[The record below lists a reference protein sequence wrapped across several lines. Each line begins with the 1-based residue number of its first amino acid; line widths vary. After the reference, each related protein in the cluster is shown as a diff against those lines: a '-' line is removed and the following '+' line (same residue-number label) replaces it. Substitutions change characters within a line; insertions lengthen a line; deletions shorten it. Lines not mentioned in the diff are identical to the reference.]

1 MMSAV
6 VIFTEDEPWFI
17 NSYNWHSI
25 LERSTATSMRP
36 ADREKFNEHI
46 NVMGVNFPLIEQA
59 ADRRA
64 VAEFL
69 LGLVED
75 IQRDLLRVGKRYGSP
90 QKIPGPGAEGVQRD
104 RKISTE

>member
-1 MMSAV
+1 M
-6 VIFTEDEPWFI
+6 IFTEDEPWFI

-36 ADREKFNEHI
+36 ADREKFDEHI
-46 NVMGVNFPLIEQA
+46 NVVGVNFPLIEQA

-75 IQRDLLRVGKRYGSP
+75 IQCDFTASGEKDMGAIRKYGDLAQKVRSEIGRYQQNNLG
-90 QKIPGPGAEGVQRD
+90 
-104 RKISTE
+104 